1 MTYTMNPMGKFDQQ
15 MARLKD
21 YPEEQQKINDAMA
34 KAVGDA
40 FSRGGFNTITGKSY
54 ELPKN
59 DPGDA
64 EVAPTGITTES
75 HPEHHST
82 VHIDTGDQAHL
93 TAAAGYSETTG
104 KDHYHNVGFGATAE
118 ESASAHAGI
127 GSTAGDYIGATIG
140 EKAGADIHGTASYS
154 DHGASISAGG
164 FIGDAATVTVDGD
177 VKYHGMNAH
186 YEDGVSF
193 GDDVGAS
200 LSGKINFGH
209 SKIKVEVGGK
219 IAALVGVHGKV
230 SISIDT
236 KPLEHDYDDVVHTYD
251 DIKKG
256 IDREEHDVSHD
267 VSHDAHDVEHAF
279 TSIF

>member
-1 MTYTMNPMGKFDQQ
+1 MTYTMNPMGKFNEQF
-15 MARLKD
+15 ARLKD
-21 YPEEQQKINDAMA
+21 FPEEQRKLDAAWDKAFAAGMA
-34 KAVGDA
+34 RALEKGMKQ
-40 FSRGGFNTITGKSY
+40 S
-54 ELPKN
+54 
-59 DPGDA
+59 
-64 EVAPTGITTES
+64 GIGTES
-75 HPEHHST
+75 HSPGIGTESHSEHHST

-236 KPLEHDYDDVVHTYD
+236 KPLEHDYNDVVHTYD

>member
-1 MTYTMNPMGKFDQQ
+1 MTYTMNPMGQFNRQ

-21 YPEEQQKINDAMA
+21 YPEEQKKINDAMSSAMA
-34 KAVGDA
+34 KAFGDA
-40 FSRGGFNTITGKSY
+40 FSRVGFNTITGKVY
-54 ELPKN
+54 ELSKEDFHN

-64 EVAPTGITTES
+64 EVV
-75 HPEHHST
+75 PEHHST

-104 KDHYHNVGFGATAE
+104 KDDSHRVGFGATVE

-267 VSHDAHDVEHAF
+267 ISHDAHDVEHAF